1 MDNRRALPVP
11 DGLDGLRL
19 DAAVARLFGVSRTV
33 AATLVEDGSVTLDG
47 DVPVKSTRVP
57 SGAWL
62 EVELPP
68 TPGASDAVP
77 PAMTVAGLTVVH
89 DDDDLVVVDKPAGVA
104 APPTPGG

>member
-11 DGLDGLRL
+11 DGLEGLRL
-19 DAAVARLFGVSRTV
+19 DAAVARLFGLSRTA

-47 DVPVKSTRVP
+47 DVPVKATRFP

-68 TPGASDAVP
+68 PPGAAGEAP
-77 PAMTVAGLTVVH
+77 PAMAVPGLTVVH
-89 DDDDLVVVDKPAGVA
+89 DDDDLIVVDK
-104 APPTPGG
+104 